1 MLPALKSTGNQMLS
15 KRLHQI
21 EAPEADGLQSMRL
34 RGYVVWID
42 VAAKKRHS
50 TVGVV
55 FYGLSLIFLNE
66 RKA

>member
-1 MLPALKSTGNQMLS
+1 MLPSLKSTGNQMLS
-15 KRLHQI
+15 KRLHQM
-21 EAPEADGLQSMRL
+21 EAPGMDGVQSMRL

-55 FYGLSLIFLNE
+55 FTD
-66 RKA
+66 